1 MFRKLFTRPIT
12 LYPEFRQLTHVQML
26 PSFLNELGNNIYYTP
41 KIQKIPYSDELVKYM
56 AYLSRKKLIQ
66 PKDMR
71 QFTEN
76 LITQF
81 GHVYPKVGLEGES
94 FGIQKGYKIQ
104 Q

>member
-1 MFRKLFTRPIT
+1 
-12 LYPEFRQLTHVQML
+12 
-26 PSFLNELGNNIYYTP
+26 
-41 KIQKIPYSDELVKYM
+41 M

-76 LITQF
+76 LITEF

-94 FGIQKGYKIQ
+94 LGIQKGYKIQ